1 VSATPTFTDL
11 VQVELIEEEQIVPHG
26 SAGTTW
32 WVRVHD
38 AWSAASA
45 LPGALVTSLETGP
58 GTVWR
63 RRVELALPLDT
74 RLLRVESAP
83 LVERRTPLEYLA
95 RKPTAAR
102 KVRKLEFWLG
112 PGGQLLR
119 GPSKSSP

>member
-1 VSATPTFTDL
+1 VSSAPTSTDL
-11 VQVELIEEEQIVPHG
+11 VHVEVVDEEQIVPHG

-38 AWSAASA
+38 AWSAAAA
-45 LPGALVTSLETGP
+45 LPGASVTSLDPGP

-63 RRVELALPLDT
+63 RQIELNLPRGT

-102 KVRKLEFWLG
+102 KVRKTEFWAG
-112 PGGQLLR
+112 PGWRLMR
-119 GPSKSSP
+119 GPLKSGP